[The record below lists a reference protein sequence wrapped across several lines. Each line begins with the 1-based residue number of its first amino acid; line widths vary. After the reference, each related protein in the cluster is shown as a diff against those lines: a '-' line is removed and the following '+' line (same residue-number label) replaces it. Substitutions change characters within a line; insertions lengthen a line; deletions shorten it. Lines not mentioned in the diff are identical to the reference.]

1 MKKMKRDNS
10 IAWLSWLF
18 LTLNL
23 LSAFL
28 ISRIDDFSIY
38 FLILLIFNIVFGI
51 AFAKRINKTVITILR
66 LLVGALFI
74 YSGFVKGVDPLGT
87 QFRIEDYFYVY
98 GTTWAIPFALGLSVL
113 LNAFEFSMGALLISK
128 IKAKWVN
135 VLVLLMMVFFT
146 FTTLDDALYN
156 RVPDCGCFGD
166 ALIITNWQTFYK
178 NLVIDAIVIMLFI
191 RRADIKLKWP
201 YQVQFATVLMVVFG
215 FIGFEYYNIQN
226 LPIIDF
232 RPWKV
237 GNRLLPE
244 HPKPVKFY
252 LTYENTKT
260 GEKKE
265 FLSTDLPWQD
275 STFKADWR
283 WLSSRE
289 DDPNK
294 DENRLFPMVDE
305 EGNDWSNDLMQNKE
319 GLLIVSIYDVKK
331 LTKDDSEKLNHL
343 FAQAQKE
350 NIEIILLNSNSSEVY
365 IKYKKE
371 LLLPEMEMY
380 SSDDTA
386 LKAAVRSNPGLII
399 VKNAKVLAKYHINN
413 FPDIEEIKN
422 LLK

>member
-1 MKKMKRDNS
+1 MKETNS
-10 IAWLSWLF
+10 INWLSWLF
-18 LTLNL
+18 LA
-23 LSAFL
+23 LSISLAFF
-28 ISRIDDFSIY
+28 ISRVDDFQLL
-38 FLILLIFNIVFGI
+38 FLLLLIFNIILGI
-51 AFAKRINKTVITILR
+51 VFAKRINKTVIAISR
-66 LLVGALFI
+66 VLVGALFI

-98 GTTWAIPFALGLSVL
+98 GTTWAIPFALGLSVI
-113 LNAFEFSMGALLISK
+113 LNALEFSMGALLISK

-146 FTTLDDALYN
+146 FTTLDDALYS

-178 NLVIDAIVIMLFI
+178 NLVIDAIVVMLFI
-191 RRADIKLKWP
+191 RRSDIKLKWP
-201 YQVQFATVLMVVFG
+201 YQVQFAGVLIIVFG
-215 FIGFEYYNIQN
+215 FLGFEYYNIQN

-237 GNRLLPE
+237 GNRLMPE
-244 HPKPVKFY
+244 NPKPVKFY

-265 FLSTDLPWQD
+265 FLSKNLPWQD
-275 STFKADWR
+275 STFKADWK

-319 GLLIVSIYDVKK
+319 GLLIISIYDVKK
-331 LTKDDSEKLNHL
+331 LNMDDSEKLNHL

-350 NIEIILLNSNSSEVY
+350 NIDIIMLNSNSSDVY
-365 IKYKKE
+365 DKYKKE
-371 LLLPEMEMY
+371 LLLPIMEMY

-413 FPDIEEIKN
+413 FPTIQEIKN
-422 LLK
+422 ILK

>member
-1 MKKMKRDNS
+1 MKKTKS
-10 IAWLSWLF
+10 INWLSWLF
-18 LTLNL
+18 LALNIS
-23 LSAFL
+23 SAFL
-28 ISRIDDFSIY
+28 ISRVDDFQLL
-38 FLILLIFNIVFGI
+38 FLLLLIFNIILGI
-51 AFAKRINKTVITILR
+51 VFAKRINKTVIAISR
-66 LLVGALFI
+66 VLVGALFI

-98 GTTWAIPFALGLSVL
+98 GTTWAIPFALGLSVI

-128 IKAKWVN
+128 IKAKWVT
-135 VLVLLMMVFFT
+135 VLALLMMVFFT
-146 FTTLDDALYN
+146 FTTLDDALYS

-178 NLVIDAIVIMLFI
+178 NLVIDAIVLMLFI
-191 RRADIKLKWP
+191 RRSDIKLKWP
-201 YQVQFATVLMVVFG
+201 AQIQSATILIIVIG
-215 FIGFEYYNIQN
+215 FLGFEYYNIQN

-237 GNRLLPE
+237 GNRLMPE
-244 HPKPVKFY
+244 NPKPVKFY

-265 FLSTDLPWQD
+265 FLSKDLPWQD
-275 STFKADWR
+275 SIFKADWK

-294 DENRLFPMVDE
+294 EENRLFPMVDE

-319 GLLIVSIYDVKK
+319 GLLIISVYDVKK
-331 LTKDDSEKLNHL
+331 LNMDDSEKLNHL

-350 NIEIILLNSNSSEVY
+350 NIEIIMLNSNSSDVY
-365 IKYKKE
+365 DKYKKE
-371 LLLPEMEMY
+371 LLLPIMEMY

-413 FPDIEEIKN
+413 FPTIQEIKN
-422 LLK
+422 ILK